1 MKFFTSI
8 SRVLGSAK
16 KAVGDSFSGT
26 WLPWGGTGFGGVND
40 RNLLEANQEWVFV
53 AVNKLAT
60 SVAGIRF
67 KVMRYQRNGD
77 DQEVFDGPLVK
88 FLESPGSGFTGK
100 DFIYLNTVY
109 KELTGN
115 AFWEKDKAGKVK
127 PLIPTRVTPVLANG
141 QLIGFKYLDGAN
153 QRTIMA
159 KDLLH
164 DRYIDPAKPYW
175 GTGKLQKIARWVD
188 TSSFVGEFLSRFFV
202 NGATFGG
209 FIETEEESEQRI
221 KLIKIGLQN
230 EHVGLEKSHKI
241 GVLPK
246 GAKFSKNV
254 ANMAEMEMG
263 ATDDRYRDK
272 ILAAF
277 GVPKTLVGLTTEVNR
292 ASAEA
297 SEYIFAKY
305 TVKPIVD
312 DLVEFLNVYVSPTLE
327 TSGRYYFA
335 YDDFVPIDQEL
346 ALKTRESAL
355 GKQPYMTVN
364 EVRATA
370 GLPKIPGG
378 DVVYFN
384 PTLAPLGAP
393 EQAPA
398 PANDNPDDKTPK
410 KAIPARL
417 RTAETRERLID
428 GIVSKAVELV
438 TAHSD
443 PDEMSHKAFVGRVE
457 AHELMLADKVRSFN
471 NQQERELMLNLTSIT
486 KGIKKGDLFDLEREA
501 TVMVDFVSPL
511 LRGLMLEQAIEEFI
525 ANDFPG
531 TLDQSQPRISTI
543 VQLAARRLAK
553 SYNRTTATLLADT
566 LNAGI
571 EQGEPISALS
581 ARVRQV
587 YEYSDAV
594 RANAVARTE
603 SFYIANEGSREAY
616 RQSGVVKS
624 MRWYTAEDE
633 RVCPWCGPQNGRI
646 IGVEEVFFK
655 KGETLSADGKELK
668 LDYRAIDV
676 PPLHAQCRCFIRPES
691 IDIG

>member
-1 MKFFTSI
+1 MNFFTSI
-8 SRVLGSAK
+8 GRVLGNGK
-16 KAVGDSFSGT
+16 KAVGDNFSGT
-26 WLPWGGTGFGGVND
+26 WLPWGNGASGFIND

-53 AVNKLAT
+53 AVDKLAT
-60 SVAGIRF
+60 SVASVRI

-77 DQEVFDGPLVK
+77 DQEVFDGPLVD
-88 FLESPGSGFTGK
+88 FLEAPGAGFTGK
-100 DFIYLNTVY
+100 DFVYLNTVY

-115 AFWEKDKAGKVK
+115 AFWEKDKARKVK
-127 PLIPTRVTPVLANG
+127 PLIPTRVSPVLAG
-141 QLIGFKYLDGAN
+141 GMLIGFKYLEGAT
-153 QRTIMA
+153 QRTIQA

-175 GTGKLQKIARWVD
+175 GIGKLQKIARWVD

-230 EHVGLEKSHKI
+230 EHIGLEKSHKI

-277 GVPKTLVGLTTEVNR
+277 GIPKTLVGLTTEVNR

-305 TVKPIVD
+305 TVKPLVD
-312 DLVEFLNVYVSPTLE
+312 DLVEFLNVNVAPTLDD
-327 TSGRYYFA
+327 SGRFYFD
-335 YDDFVPIDQEL
+335 YEEFVPVNQEL
-346 ALKTRESAL
+346 ELKSRESAL

-364 EVRATA
+364 EVRASI

-378 DVVYFN
+378 DVVYGS

-398 PANDNPDDKTPK
+398 PANGKPEADAPK
-410 KAIPARL
+410 KAMPARM
-417 RTAETRERLID
+417 RTLEKRERLID
-428 GIVSKAVELV
+428 GIAEKAIQLV
-438 TAHSD
+438 IAHGET
-443 PDEMSHKAFVGRVE
+443 DEASHKAFVGRVE
-457 AHELMLADKVRSFN
+457 AHELLLADKVRAFN
-471 NQQERELMLNLTSIT
+471 NQQERELLLNLTSIT
-486 KGIKKGDLFDLEREA
+486 KGVKKADLFDMEREV

-525 ANDFPG
+525 ANEFPG
-531 TLDQSQPRISTI
+531 SLDQSQPRISTI
-543 VQLAARRLAK
+543 VNLAARRLAK

-571 EQGEPISALS
+571 ELGEPISELS
-581 ARVRQV
+581 KRVRQV
-587 YEYSDAV
+587 YEFSDTT

-603 SFYIANEGSREAY
+603 TFYIANEGSREAY

-633 RVCPWCGPQNGRI
+633 RVCPWCGPQHGRVV
-646 IGVEEVFFK
+646 GVNEVFFK
-655 KGETLSADGKELK
+655 KGEVLSSDGKKLT
-668 LDYRAIDV
+668 LDYRTIDV
-676 PPLHAQCRCFIRPES
+676 PPLHTNCRCFIRPEG